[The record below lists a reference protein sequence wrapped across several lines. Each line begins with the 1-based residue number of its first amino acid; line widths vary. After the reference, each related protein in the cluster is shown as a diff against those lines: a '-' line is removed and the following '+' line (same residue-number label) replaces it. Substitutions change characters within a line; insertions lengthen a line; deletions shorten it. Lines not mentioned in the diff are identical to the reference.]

1 MRDWLMLGAPL
12 LVVVYFLI
20 MPDQFHALVAWATQ

>member
-20 MPDQFHALVAWATQ
+20 MPDQFRALVAWATQ

>member
-1 MRDWLMLGAPL
+1 MRDWLMLAMPL

-20 MPDQFHALVAWATQ
+20 MPNQFHALVAWATQ

>member
-1 MRDWLMLGAPL
+1 MRDWVMLGAPL

-20 MPDQFHALVAWATQ
+20 MPDQFHALVAWAIQ

>member
-12 LVVVYFLI
+12 FVVVYFLI